1 MIRDRTIDHGN
12 VDHLGSDSKGTT
24 IAALEGMP
32 AEIAAAPPPEEPRRI
47 FETRQSMIRIGVLG
61 TARVVPYGLLAPAKE
76 MQGVEVIGIASR
88 TPQKAG
94 EFAAR
99 HGIRREFGSYEAL
112 LESSDIDVVYIALP
126 PALHYD
132 WARRAIEAGKHV
144 LCEKPLAENAQ
155 LAQELMLYAR
165 QHGRVLVEA
174 MHLRHLDKLRR
185 QRELVAGGEFG
196 RLLRIESCFRT
207 PYTPMAKDDFR
218 LRFELGG
225 GAALDVGCYAVS
237 CLRYMAGEEPE
248 ILSVRHKCSSPQI
261 DRWMRATLRFPS
273 GVEGVAEF
281 GVRGFYLPRGDV
293 VVTCEK
299 GRIKWDHKGLVLAKN
314 GNNTRE
320 LLPTKSTY
328 QLQLEAFAKSIRGEK
343 SNALPPDDAVLTA
356 RVLDAMYEKAGL
368 ALRGTLQTL

>member
-1 MIRDRTIDHGN
+1 MIR
-12 VDHLGSDSKGTT
+12 
-24 IAALEGMP
+24 
-32 AEIAAAPPPEEPRRI
+32 
-47 FETRQSMIRIGVLG
+47 FGVLG
-61 TARVVPYGLLAPAKE
+61 TARVVPYGLLAPVKE
-76 MQGVEVIGIASR
+76 TQGVEVSGVGSR
-88 TPQKAG
+88 TPQRAE
-94 EFAAR
+94 EFATR
-99 HGIRREFGSYEAL
+99 HGIQHGFGSYEAL
-112 LESSDIDVVYIALP
+112 LESEDIDAVYVALP

-155 LAQELMLYAR
+155 LAHELTLFAG

-174 MHLRHLDKLRR
+174 MHVRYLNRLRR

-196 RLLRIESCFRT
+196 RLLRIESCFRA

-218 LRFELGG
+218 QRFELGG

-261 DRWMRATLRFPS
+261 DRWMRAMLRFPS

-281 GVRGFYLPRGDV
+281 GFRGFYLPRGGV
-293 VVTCEK
+293 VVTCES
-299 GRIKWDHKGLVLAKN
+299 GSIKWDGKGLVHEKS
-314 GNNTRE
+314 GNVIHE
-320 LLPTKSTY
+320 ALPTKSTY

-343 SNALPPDDAVLTA
+343 SDAPPPEDAVLTA
-356 RVLDAMYEKAGL
+356 RVIDAMYEKAGL
-368 ALRGTLQTL
+368 ALRGTPQKL